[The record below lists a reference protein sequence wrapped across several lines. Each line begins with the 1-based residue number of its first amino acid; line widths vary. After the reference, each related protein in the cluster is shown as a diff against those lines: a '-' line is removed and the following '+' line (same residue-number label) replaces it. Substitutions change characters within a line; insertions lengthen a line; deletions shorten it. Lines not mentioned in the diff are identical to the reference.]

1 METLQSR
8 IVVDGL
14 VYPEGIRW
22 ARGKVW
28 FSDMFAR
35 RVYAHDPRTGET
47 EVVAETDDLPSGLG
61 FLPDGRL
68 LVATMRDRKLLRL
81 EPEGLTTVADLSSVS
96 DLLNDMV
103 VDPRGRAYLDF
114 YIGGRGGLILVEPDG
129 AWRIVADDM
138 TSPNGL
144 AITDDGGTLVVN
156 DLGAN
161 RILAFDIALDGG
173 LSGRRTF
180 ADLGDCSPDGLC
192 LDADGG
198 AWVGQPFQGRFRRIV
213 EGGEVT
219 HEIAYGDKWGI
230 APVLG
235 GPDRRS
241 LFLCTAEITLEAIQR
256 LMRDPSD
263 APTQSRGWIEVVDGV
278 EVAGAGSP

>member
-14 VYPEGIRW
+14 IYPEGIRW
-22 ARGKVW
+22 AQDKVW

-68 LVATMRDRKLLRL
+68 LIATMRDRKLLRL
-81 EPEGLTTVADLSSVS
+81 DPEGLTTVADLSSVS

-103 VDPRGRAYLDF
+103 VDARGRAYMDF
-114 YIGGRGGLILVEPDG
+114 YIRGGGGLILVEPDG
-129 AWRIVADDM
+129 GWRIVADDM

-144 AITDDGGTLVVN
+144 AVTDEGRTLVVN

-161 RILAFDIALDGG
+161 RILAFDIAEDGG

-219 HEIAYGDKWGI
+219 HEIAYGAKWGI

>member
-14 VYPEGIRW
+14 IYPEGIRW
-22 ARGKVW
+22 AQDKVW

-68 LVATMRDRKLLRL
+68 LIATMRDRKLLRL
-81 EPEGLTTVADLSSVS
+81 DPEGLTTVADLSSVS

-103 VDPRGRAYLDF
+103 VDARGRAYMDF
-114 YIGGRGGLILVEPDG
+114 YIRGGGGLILVEPDG
-129 AWRIVADDM
+129 GWRIVADDM

-144 AITDDGGTLVVN
+144 AVTDEGRTLVVN

-161 RILAFDIALDGG
+161 RILAFDIAEDGG

-219 HEIAYGDKWGI
+219 HEIAYGAKWGI

-241 LFLCTAEITLEAIQR
+241 LFLCTAEISLEAIQR
-256 LMRDPSD
+256 LMCDPTD
-263 APTQSRGWIEVVDGV
+263 ARTQSRGWIEVVDSIQTP
-278 EVAGAGSP
+278 GAGRP